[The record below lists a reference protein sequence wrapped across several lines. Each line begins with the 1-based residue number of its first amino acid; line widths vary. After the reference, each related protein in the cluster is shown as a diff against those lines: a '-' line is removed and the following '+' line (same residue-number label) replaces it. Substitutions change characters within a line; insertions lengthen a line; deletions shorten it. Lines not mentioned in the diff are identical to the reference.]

1 MEGGKMTKQE
11 MNEMVKKLKT
21 AQDLLS
27 DVYHY
32 ACENDFGGLE
42 NQMSCADSCISD
54 SLDMLEQVEEQSI
67 DDASWRA

>member
-1 MEGGKMTKQE
+1 MTQSE
-11 MNEMVKKLKT
+11 IQVKLKM
-21 AQDLLS
+21 AQDILS

-54 SLDMLEQVEEQSI
+54 SLDMLKALDNE
-67 DDASWRA
+67 

>member
-1 MEGGKMTKQE
+1 MTKSEIQ
-11 MNEMVKKLKT
+11 VKLKM

-54 SLDMLEQVEEQSI
+54 SLDMLEALE
-67 DDASWRA
+67 

>member
-1 MEGGKMTKQE
+1 MTQSE
-11 MNEMVKKLKT
+11 IQVKLKM
-21 AQDLLS
+21 AQDILS

-54 SLDMLEQVEEQSI
+54 SLDMLDALESQEI

>member
-1 MEGGKMTKQE
+1 MITDKIKTE
-11 MNEMVKKLKT
+11 MQKKLID
-21 AQDLLS
+21 AQQLLA
-27 DVYHY
+27 DVYDY

-54 SLDMLEQVEEQSI
+54 SLDMLDALEAQAI